1 MLQTIAIRKATGY
14 PGARTLVVVERQRQ
28 PTRATPPAQETSYY
42 LSSHAPDEIT
52 PERMGQLIRGHWSA
66 VENNTHW
73 RRDHLMGEDGTRS
86 RRPVLLV
93 NLALMRNALLALMAD
108 ELRGQN
114 QEAFKESVQR
124 RPALALRLL
133 RSR

>member
-1 MLQTIAIRKATGY
+1 LEVTPQATGY
-14 PGARTLVVVERQRQ
+14 PGARTLAVVRRQRQ
-28 PTRATPPAQETSYY
+28 PTRENTATEETSYY

-52 PERMGQLIRGHWSA
+52 SEKMGRLIRGHWSA

-86 RRPVLLV
+86 RQAILIV
-93 NLALMRNALLALMAD
+93 NLALLRNALLALMAD

-114 QEAFKESVQR
+114 QVAFKEQVQR